1 MTASLTPHVGRAK
14 PTYLPCRRWV
24 VVAVIVLT
32 LVTAAT
38 LFIAEARYEARV
50 SRTRGRMSQLGLALQ
65 AYREKNGSLPPAYI
79 ADEKGTPMH
88 SWRVLLLPYFEE
100 DDFYRQYNFK
110 VLWNHPDNVELAA
123 RYPQIAMRY
132 QSGDRVRSP
141 LETHFFA
148 VTGSNT
154 LWPGSIS
161 IDKGVLA
168 QNMDKV
174 AVVLGTENGH
184 HWMEPHDIRIDVA
197 PLDPSPTSDMMFLTA
212 EGVVGQ
218 YDGRSAQYFRVIDF
232 THELITVRTKR

>member
-132 QSGDRVRSP
+132 LKWR
-141 LETHFFA
+141 
-148 VTGSNT
+148 
-154 LWPGSIS
+154 PGSFTARNTFLCS
-161 IDKGVLA
+161 HGVQHALA
-168 QNMDKV
+168 
-174 AVVLGTENGH
+174 G
-184 HWMEPHDIRIDVA
+184 
-197 PLDPSPTSDMMFLTA
+197 
-212 EGVVGQ
+212 
-218 YDGRSAQYFRVIDF
+218 
-232 THELITVRTKR
+232 